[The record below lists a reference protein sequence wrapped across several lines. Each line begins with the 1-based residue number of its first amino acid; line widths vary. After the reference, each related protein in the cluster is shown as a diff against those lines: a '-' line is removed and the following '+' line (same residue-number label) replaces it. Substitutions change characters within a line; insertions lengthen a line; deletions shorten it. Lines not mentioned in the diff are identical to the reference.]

1 MGEKLTNTL
10 LTALR
15 IGIIAGG
22 TLLTLLIVQNSVAE
36 ESVVEGEANY
46 GTYLDLLLNMV
57 YAVGVAAAVA
67 AVLFGIYQFFSNIK
81 QKLGT
86 LVGIAA
92 FILLGI
98 ISFYVLAE
106 RVTEPYEMAGMV
118 VTPGDDLLAG
128 GGLYFSYLL
137 GVLSIVAVIVAEVS
151 RLFK

>member
-1 MGEKLTNTL
+1 
-10 LTALR
+10 
-15 IGIIAGG
+15 
-22 TLLTLLIVQNSVAE
+22 
-36 ESVVEGEANY
+36 
-46 GTYLDLLLNMV
+46 MV